1 MIYDLDF
8 RNLGPHAHFKRVL
21 LSGVNLFLGPN
32 GCGKSNIV
40 YGIGWVILGVRALP
54 PAYSQKDLIKD
65 GTSEV
70 FGSTTLDFIGRR
82 LTFSRS
88 YNGKST
94 KARVVDADT
103 GEVLADNAT
112 GVAAFLASHGF
123 DWDAASVPFCRQ
135 RDLDAF
141 VHESPANRKKII
153 ESLLQLEDL
162 VKALKW
168 LRAKKK
174 DLPPFQ
180 DEPDTQVLNLRVKQ
194 TQDDEASAVAGL
206 DQAKIAALV
215 AEQELSQA
223 TLALPT
229 DEYAVDRGQTQQTIS
244 AFAAE
249 VELTKRRIA
258 LLPPPETELVDCTT
272 QLTELASLLA
282 GQQTLY
288 DQWHADE
295 VKLSAALQ
303 FANGQVQAKHTLLG
317 QLDDGCPI
325 CLTALSGTE
334 VAKILARE
342 LGDGGCPPLVEAVE
356 LEIASGQTI
365 SCLATIQAT
374 KAAQTEA
381 RRAQD
386 AYIMQEEKKAE
397 RVALT
402 STLNDLTVRLA
413 TAQEAFNAIPN
424 PPDKAA
430 FENVRSLSSTHQAAQ
445 MKVLEWEREVAKCEQ
460 LDDTAFNELIA
471 AHALI
476 ATQSTN
482 RKTMET
488 VKQTEAAF
496 KTFRDQLLRG
506 ALTWVS
512 GRATQVLQASGDMS
526 VAPAG
531 SRLELDDK
539 LVYSV
544 VLPDGTSQPVYRVS
558 GGQAAVFSTC
568 LRIALSEYLA
578 GRMGMNGLLLLD
590 AIFEPMNEENRAIAA
605 HAITAYG
612 PPQTLIFSYFDVP
625 ELGANII
632 PVP

>member
-8 RNLGPHAHFKRVL
+8 KNLGPHARFKHTL

-32 GCGKSNIV
+32 GCGKSNIL
-40 YGIGWVILGVRALP
+40 YGIGWVLLGVRALP

-70 FGSTTLDFIGRR
+70 SGSVTLDFTGRR

-88 YNGKST
+88 FNGKST
-94 KARVVDADT
+94 KARVLDADT

-112 GVAAFLASHGF
+112 GVTTFLSSHGF

-162 VKALKW
+162 VNALKW
-168 LRAKKK
+168 LRAKRK
-174 DLPPFQ
+174 DFPPFL
-180 DEPDTQVLNLRVKQ
+180 DEPDTQVLNLRIKQ
-194 TQDDEASAVAGL
+194 TQDDEAAATAGL
-206 DQAKIAALV
+206 KQAKIAASIV
-215 AEQELSQA
+215 EQELSQA

-244 AFAAE
+244 TFAAE
-249 VELTKRRIA
+249 VELTQRRIT
-258 LLPPPETELVDCTT
+258 LLRPPETKLVDCTINLKE
-272 QLTELASLLA
+272 LTDLFT
-282 GQQTLY
+282 GQKVLY
-288 DQWHADE
+288 DQWHGEE
-295 VKLSAALQ
+295 VKLDAALQ
-303 FANGQVQAKHTLLG
+303 FANGQVQAKHALLG

-325 CLTALSGTE
+325 CLTTLSETE
-334 VAKILARE
+334 IAKIRARE
-342 LGDGGCPPLVEAVE
+342 LGDGGCPPLVEAAE
-356 LEIASGQTI
+356 LEIAAKETL
-365 SCLATIQAT
+365 SCLVAIQTT
-374 KAAQTEA
+374 KQALSEAQS
-381 RRAQD
+381 AQD
-386 AYIMQEEKKAE
+386 AYVMQEEQTTE

-413 TAQEAFNAIPN
+413 GAQEALDAIPS

-430 FENVRSLSSTHQAAQ
+430 FNNVRSLTSTHQAAQ
-445 MKVLEWEREVAKCEQ
+445 MLVLEWERELDKCQ
-460 LDDTAFNELIA
+460 RFDDIASTELNAAFTLIA
-471 AHALI
+471 C
-476 ATQSTN
+476 QSKN
-482 RKTMET
+482 RKLLET
-488 VKQTEAAF
+488 AKQTEVAF

-512 GRATQVLQASGDMS
+512 GRATQVLQASGDMT

-531 SRLELDDK
+531 SRLELDEK
-539 LVYSV
+539 LVYSI

-612 PPQTLIFSYFDVP
+612 PPQTLIFSYFDIP
-625 ELGANII
+625 ELNAHII
-632 PVP
+632 TVP